1 MSTNKVW
8 KSKSPPLS
16 AETASWQ
23 ASPLAL
29 QIAGQAGLTPLQ
41 AQILI
46 NRGILDSESARS
58 FLNPRLA
65 RMADPMLLKDM
76 DCAISTIIKAF
87 ENQDKITIYGDYDA
101 DGLTAAALLLN
112 FFSGL
117 DIPVS
122 YYIPNRLG
130 EGYGLNKHAIEKI
143 AANGTALIIT
153 VDCGASNP
161 DEIDLAKKLGMKVVV
176 TDHHQIPEPFKP
188 CCPVVNPHRPD
199 CSFPF
204 KDLAGVGVAFFLLVA
219 LRASLREMGW
229 FETRLEP
236 DLREYLDMV
245 ALGTVAD
252 RVPLLD
258 QNRILVSSG
267 MEYMARSRWEGIKAM
282 KEVAGITGSTI
293 TSEDIA
299 FKLAPRLNAPGRMGA
314 PEKGI
319 EILTVKKP
327 RPAQALAFDINA
339 ANQNRRKT
347 EKSILDQIENTIKR
361 PEEIKNLRTLFM
373 AGENWHKGV
382 LGIVASRLVN
392 KYHRPSFVLTVQD
405 GMAAGSGRSIDGFNL
420 YEALSRI
427 SHLFEKMGGHTHAA
441 GFTLKAERLETLR
454 NELEA
459 LAKKTLN
466 EKNIVNTIDV
476 DAELSLQDIDLETI
490 SRIRALAPFG
500 EGNPEPLFLARS
512 LEVTGSWIVGNTHL
526 KLKVK
531 QGKAIFDAIG
541 FGLAEFHPLKGKML
555 DIVFTPT
562 LNQWQGQEKIQLR
575 VVDLALNPNP

>member
-16 AETASWQ
+16 AETALWQ

-46 NRGILDSESARS
+46 NRGISDSESARS

-575 VVDLALNPNP
+575 VVDLALNSV

>member
-41 AQILI
+41 EQILI
-46 NRGILDSESARS
+46 NRGLSDSESARS

-153 VDCGASNP
+153 VDCGASNS
-161 DEIDLAKKLGMKVVV
+161 DEIALAKKLGMKVVV

-204 KDLAGVGVAFFLLVA
+204 KDLAGVGVTFFLLVA

-229 FETRLEP
+229 FKTRLEP

-282 KEVAGITGSTI
+282 KEVAGITGATI

-327 RPAQALAFDINA
+327 RPAQVLAFDINA

-392 KYHRPSFVLTVQD
+392 KYHRPSFVLTIQD
-405 GMAAGSGRSIDGFNL
+405 GMAVGSGRSIDGFNL

-441 GFTLKAERLETLR
+441 GLTLKAKRLETFR

-459 LAKKTLN
+459 LAKETLN
-466 EKNIVNTIDV
+466 EKEIVNTIDV

-490 SRIRALAPFG
+490 SRIRAFAPFG

-575 VVDLALNPNP
+575 VVDLALNSV